1 MIEQNVLG
9 HDWGDSYNS
18 VCICQY
24 LSNFAITC
32 KLYLKKQSRFLN
44 IEQVSDNR
52 AKVGERNRA
61 GNTQKTSPHFLKR
74 KTKGQ
79 V

>member
-1 MIEQNVLG
+1 MTGGIVTIVYAFVSTYQILQL
-9 HDWGDSYNS
+9 HASYTS
-18 VCICQY
+18 
-24 LSNFAITC
+24 
-32 KLYLKKQSRFLN
+32 KKQSRFLN